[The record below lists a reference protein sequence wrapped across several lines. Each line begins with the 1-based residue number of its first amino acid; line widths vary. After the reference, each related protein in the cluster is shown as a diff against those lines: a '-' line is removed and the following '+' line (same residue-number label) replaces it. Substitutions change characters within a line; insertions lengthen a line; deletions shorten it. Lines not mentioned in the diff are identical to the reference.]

1 MILVTGANGLIGS
14 FIIRQLLNEG
24 QPVQALVRK
33 DSDLSLL
40 EDILPKLELVEGDI
54 LDVPLLQKLF
64 AGIDTVI
71 HTAAI
76 VSFVPREEDKMLKV
90 NVEGT
95 ANVVDACLLAGVKK
109 LCHISSVAALGRK
122 KDVVEIDETAVWEA
136 SEHNSA
142 YARTKH
148 LAELEVWRGIA
159 EGLQAVIL
167 NPSVVLGPGDW
178 NKSSVK
184 LFRYIWNEDLF
195 YTSGSINWVDVRDVA
210 RAVSTTLASNSWGKR
225 YVLSAGAIQYHEF
238 FGKIARAWG
247 KRIPPIKITPFL
259 AAIAWRV
266 EKVKSLLTGKAPLVT
281 RETALVSQKNYI
293 FKNTKIKDD
302 LGFTFTSLEDTV
314 QWTCNTLAAKYALP
328 TKNLQR

>member
-1 MILVTGANGLIGS
+1 MILVTGANGLVGS
-14 FIIRQLLNEG
+14 FIIRQLLSEG
-24 QPVQALVRK
+24 LAIQALVRK

-40 EDILPKLELVEGDI
+40 EDILPQLTLVEGDI
-54 LDVPLLQKLF
+54 MDSPLLQKIF
-64 AGIDTVI
+64 KGIDTVI
-71 HTAAI
+71 HAAAI
-76 VSFVPREEDKMLKV
+76 VSFIPREEDKMLKV

-95 ANVVDACLLAGVKK
+95 ANVVDACLQAGVKK

-122 KDVVEIDETAVWEA
+122 KDVTEIDETSTWEA

-142 YARTKH
+142 YARTKY

-184 LFRYIWNEDLF
+184 LFRYVWNENLF

-210 RAVSTTLASNSWGKR
+210 RAVSIVVSSSVSAER
-225 YVLSAGAIQYHEF
+225 FILSAGAIQYKDF
-238 FGKIARAWG
+238 FGKIANAWG
-247 KRIPPIKITPFL
+247 RRNPPVRITPVL
-259 AAIAWRV
+259 AALAWRV

-293 FKNTKIKDD
+293 FKNTKIQNILDFA
-302 LGFTFTSLEDTV
+302 FTPLNDTIEWTCTSLATKY
-314 QWTCNTLAAKYALP
+314 TLP
-328 TKNLQR
+328 VKNLQS